1 MATVFIFHGLSG
13 SPGGNWFPW
22 FRGKLEKEGHVVTAP
37 QFPGANRPTLDAW
50 LKYFEQYEKLL
61 SEKTILV
68 GHSLG
73 ATFVLRLLEK
83 LPRPVRASFLV
94 APVVGEMQNELDP
107 LVAPFI
113 RNGFDWGKI
122 KKNAGSCH
130 LFHSDNDP
138 FIALA
143 QVKNA
148 ARELGAIFHLLPGA
162 GHMNEADGFTT
173 FEQLWKEMQPLLSSA
188 KEK

>member
-1 MATVFIFHGLSG
+1 MATVFIFHGIGG
-13 SPGGNWFPW
+13 SPEENWFPW
-22 FRGKLEKEGHVVTAP
+22 LREKLTKKGHRVIVP
-37 QFPGANRPTLDAW
+37 QFPHADHPELQEWLTL
-50 LKYFEQYEKLL
+50 FEQYRQELDEQ
-61 SEKTILV
+61 SVLV

-94 APVVGEMQNELDP
+94 APVVGEMQNELDM

-113 RNGFDWGKI
+113 RDGFEWEKI
-122 KKNAGSCH
+122 KKNAGACH

-143 QVKNA
+143 QVKTA
-148 ARELGAIFHLLPGA
+148 AQALGATFHLLPGA
-162 GHMNEADGFTT
+162 GHMNEADGFTA
-173 FEQLWKEMQPLLSSA
+173 FEQLWKEMQPLLSVA
-188 KEK
+188 KES